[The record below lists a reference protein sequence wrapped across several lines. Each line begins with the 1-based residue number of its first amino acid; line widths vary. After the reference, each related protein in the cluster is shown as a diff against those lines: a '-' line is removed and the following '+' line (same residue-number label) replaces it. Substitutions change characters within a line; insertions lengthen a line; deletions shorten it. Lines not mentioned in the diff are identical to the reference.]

1 MVYEVNEFV
10 LKLEDFAKSLND
22 KDINYRLARKC
33 KEIIYR
39 RTKNGYGVDNDRSKA
54 EDTRQVKL
62 KELSASYIAQREGK
76 LTFLTLKDGR
86 VIPINLA
93 AYGKR
98 HKVSFRPKLGPFG
111 RPRKSNATFTGDMM
125 EAIFL
130 RATNDG
136 FHLLINNDRRADGKT
151 NRRVAEY
158 YSEDRPFFALTAG
171 EVRILT
177 REMEKIIKEL
187 ITKKFG

>member
-10 LKLEDFAKSLND
+10 LQLEQFAKSLND

-39 RTKNGYGVDNDRSKA
+39 RVKNGYGVDSDNKDPEA
-54 EDTRQVKL
+54 TRQVKL

-76 LTFLTLKDGR
+76 LTFLTLQNGR

-93 AYGKR
+93 AYGKKN
-98 HKVSFRPKLGPFG
+98 KVSFRPKLGPFG

-130 RATNDG
+130 RATSEG
-136 FHLLINNDRRADGKT
+136 FQVIINNDRREDGKT
-151 NRRVAEY
+151 NKKVAEY
-158 YSEDRPFFALTAG
+158 YSKDRPFFALTAG

-177 REMEKIIKEL
+177 RELEKIIKEL
-187 ITKKFG
+187 INKKFN